1 MGAIC
6 LAGVSYDSE
15 TYARPCA
22 RVQWRCGQPAIVSII
37 VMMPLARVCVAVV
50 LIEVVGV
57 YAIVPSNA
65 LRQVHARSGQKPS
78 ESSAL
83 LIDKELVRSTIDS
96 LARIIGQEYVDADVA
111 SRVDAYLRKC
121 LAGGRYQQNT
131 PGELAQTVTQDLFTS
146 SHDQHLFMII
156 SADAGKASSVPQGS
170 REQTARSSNFG
181 IQRVEILP
189 GNIGYLN
196 LTSFYRPEEA
206 RDTFVAAMQVLAH
219 TDALVLDLREN
230 KGGSPD
236 MAVLLASFMFDQ
248 PGLPLFSVTPGSG
261 GEPMRFATV
270 QTPRPGSNG
279 ERPLYVL
286 TSHSTWSAGEGVA
299 FLLQERHR
307 AEIIGETTAGAANPG
322 RPYRVNALFDVNVP
336 NGRVKSAVLGRNW
349 EGVGVVPD
357 VPTSAADALEVAH
370 ARALRRLLDLTPQG
384 WRHDEIERELQVPS
398 RK

>member
-121 LAGGRYQQNT
+121 LAGG
-131 PGELAQTVTQDLFTS
+131 GA
-146 SHDQHLFMII
+146 I
-156 SADAGKASSVPQGS
+156 S
-170 REQTARSSNFG
+170 R
-181 IQRVEILP
+181 I
-189 GNIGYLN
+189 
-196 LTSFYRPEEA
+196 
-206 RDTFVAAMQVLAH
+206 
-219 TDALVLDLREN
+219 
-230 KGGSPD
+230 
-236 MAVLLASFMFDQ
+236 LLAS
-248 PGLPLFSVTPGSG
+248 
-261 GEPMRFATV
+261 
-270 QTPRPGSNG
+270 
-279 ERPLYVL
+279 
-286 TSHSTWSAGEGVA
+286 WSK
-299 FLLQERHR
+299 R
-307 AEIIGETTAGAANPG
+307 
-322 RPYRVNALFDVNVP
+322 
-336 NGRVKSAVLGRNW
+336 
-349 EGVGVVPD
+349 
-357 VPTSAADALEVAH
+357 
-370 ARALRRLLDLTPQG
+370 
-384 WRHDEIERELQVPS
+384 
-398 RK
+398 